1 MAVQGIFRKRGLTEV
16 INLVCLITGIF
27 IIILLPSKKEIWYD
41 ETVSILIS
49 KGISPDTRLIFADNS
64 PVSSATLQQFNTIP
78 HVFEAT
84 VSDNANSFIY
94 NLGLHGYTLLC
105 GNTIADYMWFSKLI
119 AIATLIAFWFL
130 CKLFFNNNIFTSAA
144 ILLLS
149 TDIDFIAMSHEIR
162 GYAMGILFI
171 TLAAISFYK
180 FMYRADKPVWLFL
193 TGLLS
198 VAAVL
203 CHFLTVYI
211 VLVFLVTLAYNKGRA
226 LLTAKNIIATGIP
239 VLLVAAYFLGTYPGL
254 QTMSRQNHEIQE
266 RALAADFSNFEVMIR
281 AMKFTAVNLKIV
293 LPSFIGSKLV
303 IIMSFLLA
311 IALYMAGIKLAIDK
325 EQKRNLHLLF
335 AFSTVSS
342 IFLALLCVKSHHYT
356 ALYYRY
362 FSFCLPFCC
371 LFVAYLLYVF
381 FTSPRRKKSVAAGIG
396 VLFIVPSLLLFVQ
409 WAKSTKPVQKY
420 NFTDVARIITASGYN
435 KIEVPQWRD
444 AFLVNALLPDGY
456 KIDYFRNP
464 AATEFTVYNAEGIT
478 KIPVIRNDE

>member
-1 MAVQGIFRKRGLTEV
+1 MQGIFRKRGLTEI

-27 IIILLPSKKEIWYD
+27 IIILLPLKKEIWYD

-49 KGISPDTRLIFADNS
+49 KGISPDTKQLFADNT
-64 PVSSATLQQFNTIP
+64 PVSSATLHQFNTIP

-94 NLGLHGYTLLC
+94 NLALHWYTQLC
-105 GNTIADYMWFSKLI
+105 GNTIAGYMWFSKLI

-130 CKLFFNNNIFTSAA
+130 CKLFFNNNIFTSVA

-149 TDIDFIAMSHEIR
+149 TDIDFVAMSHEIR
-162 GYAMGILFI
+162 AYAMGILFI
-171 TLAAISFYK
+171 TLAAVNFYK
-180 FMYRADKPVWLFL
+180 FMYRAEKPVWLFL
-193 TGLLS
+193 TGLFS

-203 CHFLTVYI
+203 CHFLSVY
-211 VLVFLVTLAYNKGRA
+211 VVVVFLVALIYNKGRA
-226 LLTAKNIIATGIP
+226 LFATKNIIAIVMP
-239 VLLVAAYFLGTYPGL
+239 VLMIAAYFLGTYSGL

-266 RALAADFSNFEVMIR
+266 RALAAGFSNLEVMSR
-281 AMKFTAVNLKIV
+281 AMKFTAVNLKLV
-293 LPSFIGSKLV
+293 FPSFMGSRQV

-311 IALYMAGIKLAIDK
+311 VALYGAGIKLAKDK
-325 EQKRNLHLLF
+325 EQKSTLHLLL
-335 AFSTVSS
+335 ALSAGSS
-342 IFLALLCVKSHHYT
+342 IFLALLCAKSHHYT

-371 LFVAYLLYVF
+371 LFVAYLLYLF
-381 FTSPRRKKSVAAGIG
+381 FTSPRIKNAIASGIAVVIILPSV
-396 VLFIVPSLLLFVQ
+396 LLFVQ
-409 WAKSTKPVQKY
+409 WVKNTKPVQKY
-420 NFTDVARIITASGYN
+420 NFTDVAGIITASGYN

-444 AFLVNALLPDGY
+444 AFLINALLPDGY

-464 AATEFTVYNAEGIT
+464 AATEFTVYKAEGIT